1 MGVEEMILRS
11 LSKYEKVLNNNG
23 HKEKKIMVIREKQI
37 KITT

>member
-23 HKEKKIMVIREKQI
+23 HKEKKNNGHKG
-37 KITT
+37 KTN